1 MWTLVIVVFDEF
13 PVKLEPG
20 MFEVVGSEPSFNLTK
35 RRRLADAAEDMF
47 DSLLLAVCVER
58 GLASAYAPELAAVV
72 CEDLSWLGVF
82 VYGSVQ

>member
-1 MWTLVIVVFDEF
+1 ML
-13 PVKLEPG
+13 L
-20 MFEVVGSEPSFNLTK
+20 VVGSEPSFNLTEC
-35 RRRLADAAEDMF
+35 RGFADAAEDMF

-72 CEDLSWLGVF
+72 GEDLSWLGVF